1 MSIDDEV
8 MEAQLVAVFD
18 HYDIPD
24 PGSGERPFKCPIH
37 DDTHASAS
45 VNRER
50 GVWKCH
56 GCGEGGSAVT
66 MVQLKENLD
75 FFNALKF
82 IRSLTG
88 GAVVTAKPSKRTRTK
103 TSGRWIPPS
112 LRGTA

>member
-1 MSIDDEV
+1 MSVDDEV

-18 HYDIPD
+18 HYDIPE
-24 PGSGERPFKCPIH
+24 PRSGERPFKCPVH
-37 DDTHASAS
+37 DDAHASAS

-50 GVWKCH
+50 GLWKCH

-88 GAVVTAKPSKRTRTK
+88 GVVVPVKKVRKARANR
-103 TSGRWIPPS
+103 SGRWIPPS

>member
-8 MEAQLVAVFD
+8 MEAQLIAVFD
-18 HYDIPD
+18 HYEIPD
-24 PGSGERPFKCPIH
+24 PGSGERPFKCPVH

-75 FFNALKF
+75 FFHALKF
-82 IRSLTG
+82 VRELTG
-88 GAVVTAKPSKRTRTK
+88 GLVITAKKERPRKNR
-103 TSGRWIPPS
+103 SGRWIPPS
-112 LRGTA
+112 LRGVV